1 MACKGRSFIL
11 RHANPTAA
19 DDTLSAL
26 ARARLRPAERRV
38 AAIVIERQR
47 DVAGM
52 SIAEL
57 AATAGV
63 SEPTVLR
70 FCRTLGSPGF
80 PEFKLRLAEG
90 LASGT
95 PYLHRDVAIDDPFD
109 VVVDKIF
116 DSTQRALAD
125 LRKTIDR
132 AALARA
138 VAILASARRIEC
150 LGAGMGSSMAYD
162 AQMKLMRLGVPASW
176 HPDSHAQTIACS
188 GLGQGDVALVFGI
201 QGNAREL
208 LRAAR
213 TAADAGASVI
223 GIARGGAGLATF
235 CDVFLAVETAEN
247 TEIYTPS
254 QSRIAVL
261 TVLDILATALMVRLG
276 PRVLDRLR
284 RAKLSLQDE
293 PPRQAPAKRRA
304 SPIKPSRTEGYRL

>member
-1 MACKGRSFIL
+1 
-11 RHANPTAA
+11 
-19 DDTLSAL
+19 
-26 ARARLRPAERRV
+26 
-38 AAIVIERQR
+38 
-47 DVAGM
+47 M

-132 AALARA
+132 QALERA
-138 VAILASARRIEC
+138 VAILAGARRIEC
-150 LGAGMGSSMAYD
+150 LGAGAGSSMAYD
-162 AQMKLMRLGVPASW
+162 AQMKLMRLGIPAAW

-188 GLGQGDVALVFGI
+188 GLDAGDVALVFGI

-213 TAADAGASVI
+213 TAGESGAAVI
-223 GIARGGAGLATF
+223 GIARGGAALAAC

-276 PRVLDRLR
+276 PKVLDRLR
-284 RAKLSLQDE
+284 RAKLSVHDD
-293 PPRQAPAKRRA
+293 PPRPAPARRRPRPA
-304 SPIKPSRTEGYRL
+304 RTQGYRP

>member
-1 MACKGRSFIL
+1 MGRYFSQTQGEPIV
-11 RHANPTAA
+11 A

-26 ARARLRPAERRV
+26 SRAKLRPAERRV
-38 AAIVIERQR
+38 AAIVVERQR

-95 PYLHRDVAIDDPFD
+95 PYLHRDVALDDAFG

-132 AALARA
+132 AALERA
-138 VAILASARRIEC
+138 VAMLASAQRIDC
-150 LGAGMGSSMAYD
+150 LGAGTGSSMAYD
-162 AQMKLMRLGVPASW
+162 AQMKLMRLGVPAVW
-176 HPDSHAQTIACS
+176 HPDTHAQTIACS
-188 GLGQGDVALVFGI
+188 GLGAGDVALVFGI

-213 TAADAGASVI
+213 TAAMAGASVI
-223 GIARGGAGLATF
+223 GIARGGARLAEC

-284 RAKLSLQDE
+284 RAKLSVQDDT
-293 PPRQAPAKRRA
+293 PPAAPTKRRLRTPPSS
-304 SPIKPSRTEGYRL
+304 SPKG